1 MSDTVR
7 PEARLGDDSSAD
19 DLPMLDLEVVKADFS
34 FVEIEPGT
42 DEFAAASRA
51 FERRSLAYRV
61 VKRTAD
67 ILFSLLIIIFGLLP
81 AFILSLFV
89 WIDTGASPIYTQTR
103 AGRFGVPFKIHK
115 FRTMVADS
123 DDIEKYLNEDQLAM
137 WRKERKVDDD
147 PRITRLGR
155 FLRATSVDELPNFLD
170 VFTGELSIVG
180 PRAISFSEVT
190 WFGNDQAEL
199 LSVRPGITG
208 LWQAGPRN
216 RATFES
222 GQRQALELDYVRRAG
237 LGLDLSVFFHT
248 FGAVFGGTGK

>member
-7 PEARLGDDSSAD
+7 PEVRLGDDFSAD
-19 DLPMLDLEVVKADFS
+19 DLLMSDLEVSKADFS
-34 FVEIEPGT
+34 FALIEPGT
-42 DEFAAASRA
+42 DEFTSASRA
-51 FERRSLAYRV
+51 FERRSCAYRA
-61 VKRTAD
+61 VKRAAD
-67 ILFSLLIIIFGLLP
+67 ILFSLFVIIFGLLP
-81 AFILSLFV
+81 ALILSLFV

-103 AGRFGVPFKIHK
+103 AGRFGIPFKIHK

-123 DDIEKYLNEDQLAM
+123 DDIEKYLNEDQLEM

-180 PRAISFSEVT
+180 PRAISFSEVA
-190 WFGNDQAEL
+190 WFGDDHAEL

-208 LWQAGPRN
+208 VKSLC
-216 RATFES
+216 
-222 GQRQALELDYVRRAG
+222 V
-237 LGLDLSVFFHT
+237 V
-248 FGAVFGGTGK
+248 

>member
-19 DLPMLDLEVVKADFS
+19 DLPMLDLEVAKADFS
-34 FVEIEPGT
+34 FAEIEPGT

-147 PRITRLGR
+147 PRITRFGR